1 MKEKFRPAF
10 QGLIDAIHEP
20 GCRTQIILAALAL
33 CAGFILKLSAGEWV
47 AVIICIGMVITAEIL
62 NTCIERVCDLY
73 SNEFDERIRLIKDLA
88 AGAVLVSA
96 IAALLCSL
104 IILFS
109 HIG

>member
-1 MKEKFRPAF
+1 MKEKFKPAF
-10 QGLIDAIHEP
+10 QGLADAVHDQ
-20 GCRTQIILAALAL
+20 GCRTQMILAALAL

>member
-10 QGLIDAIHEP
+10 QGLADAAHDQ
-20 GCRTQIILAALAL
+20 GCRTQMILAALAL

>member
-1 MKEKFRPAF
+1 MKEKFEPAL
-10 QGLIDAIHEP
+10 QGLLDALHDT
-20 GCRTQIILAALAL
+20 GCRTQMILAALAL
-33 CAGFILKLSAGEWV
+33 CAGFVLKLSAIEWV
-47 AVIICIGMVITAEIL
+47 AVIICIGLVITAEIL

-96 IAALLCSL
+96 LTALTCSL

>member
-10 QGLIDAIHEP
+10 QGLVDAVHDQ
-20 GCRTQIILAALAL
+20 GCRTQMILAALAL

>member
-1 MKEKFRPAF
+1 
-10 QGLIDAIHEP
+10 
-20 GCRTQIILAALAL
+20 
-33 CAGFILKLSAGEWV
+33 
-47 AVIICIGMVITAEIL
+47 MVITAEIL